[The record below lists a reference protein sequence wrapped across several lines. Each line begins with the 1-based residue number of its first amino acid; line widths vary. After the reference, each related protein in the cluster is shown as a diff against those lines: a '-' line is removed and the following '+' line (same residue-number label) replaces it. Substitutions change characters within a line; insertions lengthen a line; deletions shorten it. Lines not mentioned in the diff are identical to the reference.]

1 MEIALTIFSS
11 ISVATC
17 IFLIL
22 YFLFI
27 RKENPFHDIILG
39 LFFLAI
45 ALRISKSI
53 IYYVFSGIDTIG
65 VALGF
70 LGFSSIGPL
79 LLLYFK
85 NSIMKSGFSTKHM
98 LHFAYPILGFI
109 LINLINGYDGK
120 FYLSAL
126 LSMSLY
132 TVYIG
137 AKFLFNKNYVELITL
152 WHKTLFYAII
162 ALIGAFTFQHWG
174 GSMLY
179 YTIGTAIASLIIYIL
194 FFYALK
200 SPVLIKKTNR
210 IIVSEK
216 QINQVV
222 KALEVDKSYLE
233 PAITLVKFS
242 ETIDLPTYIISKVT
256 KSVYNK
262 SFPETINSFRIK
274 DIKDKLI
281 DPKYKNDK
289 IENLAFDSGFKTPS
303 AFYSAFKK
311 ETQKT
316 PREYQKMI
324 IDDITEAN

>member
-17 IFLIL
+17 LFLIL
-22 YFLFI
+22 YVLFI
-27 RKENPFHDIILG
+27 RKENSFHDIILS

-53 IYYVFSGIDTIG
+53 LYYIFSGIDTIG

-85 NSIMKSGFSTKHM
+85 SAIRKSRFSIKDL
-98 LHFAYPILGFI
+98 LHFMYPVLGFV
-109 LINLINGYDGK
+109 LINLINGYAGK

-126 LSMSLY
+126 SSMILY
-132 TVYIG
+132 TLYIG
-137 AKFLFNKNYVELITL
+137 VTFLFNKDDVELVTL
-152 WHKTLFYAII
+152 WHKTLFYAVIG
-162 ALIGAFTFQHWG
+162 LIGAFAFQHFG
-174 GSMLY
+174 GSMQS
-179 YTIGTAIASLIIYIL
+179 YTIGTAVASLVMYIL

-200 SPVLIKKTNR
+200 SPVLVKRTNR
-210 IIVSEK
+210 IIVSQK
-216 QINQVV
+216 QIDLVI
-222 KALEVDKSYLE
+222 KALEIDKVYTE

-242 ETIDLPTYIISKVT
+242 ETIKLPTYIISKVT

-274 DIKDKLI
+274 EIKDKLI
-281 DPKYKNDK
+281 DPSYKDDK

-303 AFYSAFKK
+303 AFYTAFKK

-316 PREYQKMI
+316 PRQYQKMI
-324 IDDITEAN
+324 IDDITELN

>member
-27 RKENPFHDIILG
+27 RKENPFHDTVLG
-39 LFFLAI
+39 LLFLAI
-45 ALRISKSI
+45 AIRISKSI

-79 LLLYFK
+79 FLLYFN
-85 NSIMKSGFSTKHM
+85 NSIEKNNFDSKQI
-98 LHFAYPILGFI
+98 LHFIYPALGFI
-109 LINLINGYDGK
+109 TINLISGYDRN
-120 FYLSAL
+120 FYISAL
-126 LSMSLY
+126 ASLVLY

-137 AKFLFNKNYVELITL
+137 VKFVFNKDYAELVTI
-152 WHKTLFYAII
+152 WHKALFYAIVG
-162 ALIGAFTFQHWG
+162 LIGAFTFQHSG
-174 GSMLY
+174 NSMKW
-179 YTIGTAIASLIIYIL
+179 YTIGTAIAALVIYIL

-200 SPVLIKKTNR
+200 SPVLIKKANR

-216 QINQVV
+216 QIKQVV
-222 KALEVDKSYLE
+222 KALEVNKSYLE

-274 DIKDKLI
+274 DIKNKLI
-281 DPKYKNDK
+281 DPRYKNDK

-303 AFYSAFKK
+303 AFYTAFKK